1 MRREASPAATMP
13 PSPGSLLWDL
23 PAYPESYAA
32 RLVTI
37 AALAGHLSAKL
48 GRAPTCR
55 ATITMRIR
63 VNQGEKVSGAWA
75 EGRA

>member
-37 AALAGHLSAKL
+37 AALAGRLDAKL
-48 GRAPTCR
+48 GRAPTDQEV
-55 ATITMRIR
+55 AR
-63 VNQGEKVSGAWA
+63 VLAMSVAKLRRLRG
-75 EGRA
+75 

>member
-1 MRREASPAATMP
+1 
-13 PSPGSLLWDL
+13 LLWDL

-48 GRAPTCR
+48 GRAPTGQEV
-55 ATITMRIR
+55 AR
-63 VNQGEKVSGAWA
+63 VLAMSIAKLRRLRG
-75 EGRA
+75 